1 MSEAFDHIIGLAGG
15 DGRRRHARWDAGRF
29 DRLARGPAARLWEKL
44 EGQPHAEATLE
55 AYAAL
60 LAEAVGSGYLDGV
73 QPLLIAHATNAFAV
87 LVLAVI
93 GAVLG
98 AALRKAGRPSWTLWM
113 PIGIIVAIAVQM
125 MLGFAGVRG
134 AHVFLGV
141 LILCTVTAYCS
152 YSWRLRVP
160 EGGATAT
167 ATPPSA

>member
-1 MSEAFDHIIGLAGG
+1 MAQIRQLRIV
-15 DGRRRHARWDAGRF
+15 
-29 DRLARGPAARLWEKL
+29 
-44 EGQPHAEATLE
+44 ATLLF
-55 AYAAL
+55 AF
-60 LAEAVGSGYLDGV
+60 AVAQAGLGSGYLDGV
-73 QPLLIAHATNAFAV
+73 RPLLVAHATNAFAV

-141 LILCTVTAYCS
+141 LVLCTITAYCS
-152 YSWRLRVP
+152 YSWRLRLP
-160 EGGATAT
+160 QGGATAT
-167 ATPPSA
+167 AASTSA

>member
-1 MSEAFDHIIGLAGG
+1 MAQIRQLRIV
-15 DGRRRHARWDAGRF
+15 
-29 DRLARGPAARLWEKL
+29 
-44 EGQPHAEATLE
+44 ATLLF
-55 AYAAL
+55 AF
-60 LAEAVGSGYLDGV
+60 AVAQAGLGSGYLDGV

-141 LILCTVTAYCS
+141 LVLCTITAYCS
-152 YSWRLRVP
+152 YSWRLRLP
-160 EGGATAT
+160 QGGATAT
-167 ATPPSA
+167 AASTSA

>member
-1 MSEAFDHIIGLAGG
+1 ML
-15 DGRRRHARWDAGRF
+15 RHD
-29 DRLARGPAARLWEKL
+29 DRVAQIRQLRIV
-44 EGQPHAEATLE
+44 ATLLF
-55 AYAAL
+55 AF
-60 LAEAVGSGYLDGV
+60 AVAQAGLGSGYLDGV

-113 PIGIIVAIAVQM
+113 PIGIIVALAVQM

-152 YSWRLRVP
+152 YSWRLRLP

-167 ATPPSA
+167 AAPTSA

>member
-1 MSEAFDHIIGLAGG
+1 MGSALGHD
-15 DGRRRHARWDAGRF
+15 
-29 DRLARGPAARLWEKL
+29 DRVAQIRQLRIV
-44 EGQPHAEATLE
+44 ATLLF
-55 AYAAL
+55 AF
-60 LAEAVGSGYLDGV
+60 AVAQAGLGSGYLDGV
-73 QPLLIAHATNAFAV
+73 RPLLVAHATNAFAV

-125 MLGFAGVRG
+125 MLGFAGVKG

-141 LILCTVTAYCS
+141 LVLCTVTVYCS
-152 YSWRLRVP
+152 YSWRLRLP

-167 ATPPSA
+167 AAPTSA